1 MSKNNDSNNTTN
13 FKKFCKEWVP
23 YLIVIFLVI
32 LVKIYVVTPIRVNG
46 SSMDDTLSD
55 GDIMIL
61 NIIDYK
67 FNDIKRFDIV
77 VVDEEHEP
85 LIKRV
90 IGLPG
95 ESIEY
100 KDNELYVNGKKIK
113 DKFGT
118 YETDDF
124 YYNVP
129 KEEYFVLGDNRTNSM
144 DSRVFG
150 SFKKKQIR
158 GKTKLTIFPFSR
170 FGNKE

>member
-1 MSKNNDSNNTTN
+1 MTKKSDTNKTTN
-13 FKKFCKEWVP
+13 FREFCNEWVP
-23 YLIVIFLVI
+23 YIVVILFVI
-32 LVKIYVVTPIRVNG
+32 LVKMYIVTPIRVNG
-46 SSMDDTLSD
+46 SSMDDTLNN

-61 NIIDYK
+61 NIINYR

-85 LIKRV
+85 LIKRI

-95 ESIEY
+95 
-100 KDNELYVNGKKIK
+100 DNKLYVNGKFVE

-129 KEEYFVLGDNRTNSM
+129 DGEYFVLGDNRTNSM

-150 SFKKKQIR
+150 SFKKKQIK
-158 GKTKLTIFPFSR
+158 GKTKLTIFPFNR

>member
-1 MSKNNDSNNTTN
+1 MAKNNENNSTTN
-13 FKKFCKEWVP
+13 FKNFCKEWVP
-23 YLIVIFLVI
+23 YFVVIFLVI

-85 LIKRV
+85 LIKRI

-95 ESIEY
+95 DKVEY
-100 KDNELYVNGKKIK
+100 KDNKLYINGKETK
-113 DKFGT
+113 DKFASKKT
-118 YETDDF
+118 SDF
-124 YYNVP
+124 KITVP
-129 KEEYFVLGDNRTNSM
+129 KGKYFVLGDNRTNSM

>member
-1 MSKNNDSNNTTN
+1 MTKKSDTNKTTN
-13 FKKFCKEWVP
+13 FREFCNEWVP
-23 YLIVIFLVI
+23 YIVVILFVI
-32 LVKIYVVTPIRVNG
+32 LVKMYIVTPIRVNG
-46 SSMDDTLSD
+46 SSMDDTLNN

-61 NIIDYK
+61 NIINYR

-85 LIKRV
+85 LIKRI

-100 KDNELYVNGKKIK
+100 KDNKLYVNGKFVE

-129 KEEYFVLGDNRTNSM
+129 DGEYFVLGDNRTNSM

-150 SFKKKQIR
+150 SFKKKQIK
-158 GKTKLTIFPFSR
+158 GKTKLTIFPFNR

>member
-1 MSKNNDSNNTTN
+1 M
-13 FKKFCKEWVP
+13 
-23 YLIVIFLVI
+23 
-32 LVKIYVVTPIRVNG
+32 
-46 SSMDDTLSD
+46 
-55 GDIMIL
+55 
-61 NIIDYK
+61 
-67 FNDIKRFDIV
+67 
-77 VVDEEHEP
+77 VDEEHEP
-85 LIKRV
+85 LIKRI

-100 KDNELYVNGKKIK
+100 KDNELYVNGKKVK

-118 YETDDF
+118 YETEDF

-129 KEEYFVLGDNRTNSM
+129 KGEYFVLGDNRTNSM